1 MGYNESLRVGFPGM
15 VVNKSILKEFKDY
28 TNAPSYVIEYLVS
41 TYCSSEDQDEI
52 EAGKEYIRELLS
64 ENFAKPEMSDFI
76 KMKIR
81 EEGSFRII
89 DQISAKYDEKK
100 DIYVTNFANFKANG
114 ITMPRSFLKEYEK
127 IIVGGVWAIIELSF
141 KSDSQDIVIDDE
153 NISEYSQSPFAIT
166 FLSPIQIAAFDID
179 EFIKQRQYFTSQDW
193 RYMILRSIGYE
204 PSELTDRE
212 QLHLIERLV
221 PLIEKNYNLCELGSR
236 STGKSFLY
244 KNTSPYSILMTGGQT
259 TIANMFYNMSL
270 RSPGLIAR
278 WDCVAFDEVAGLKST
293 DKDLVNGLKDYM
305 ESGSIARG
313 NNIVTGEASVVYNG
327 NTDSSPAQMFST
339 SHLFIPFPQ
348 NMRDDS
354 AFFDRIHYYLPGW
367 ESPKLT
373 EKMFTKENALS
384 VNIIAE
390 FCHAMRSRE
399 YWYLIENNYKF
410 IGSYFTR
417 DEKAVKKTFSGLV
430 KLLYPDGIITHDEI
444 QELLEY
450 AIEGRRRVKEQ
461 LKRMNPS
468 EFTTSKMGYEDGL
481 FGIEKI
487 VECRET

>member
-1 MGYNESLRVGFPGM
+1 MGYIESLRVGFPGLI
-15 VVNKSILKEFKDY
+15 VNKGILKEFKDY

-41 TYCSSEDQDEI
+41 TYCSSDDQDEV
-52 EAGKEYIRELLS
+52 EAGKNYIRDLLS
-64 ENFAKPEMSDFI
+64 DNFAKPEMSDYI

-81 EEGSFRII
+81 EEGTFSII
-89 DQISAKYDEKK
+89 DQISAKYDERK
-100 DIYVTNFANFKANG
+100 DIYVTNFTNFKADG
-114 ITMPRSFLKEYEK
+114 ITMPRSYLKEYEK
-127 IIVGGVWAIIELSF
+127 IISGGVWAIIKLSYRNYDQED
-141 KSDSQDIVIDDE
+141 DSEEDE
-153 NISEYSQSPFAIT
+153 MIEYSQSPFYISMI
-166 FLSPIQIAAFDID
+166 SPIQMASFDLE
-179 EFIKQRQYFTSQDW
+179 EFIKQRQYFTSKDW

-204 PSELTDRE
+204 PTELSDRE

-236 STGKSFLY
+236 STGKSFIY

-259 TIANMFYNMSL
+259 TVANMFYNMSS

-293 DKDLVNGLKDYM
+293 DKDLVNSLKDYM

-313 NNIVTGEASVVYNG
+313 NNMVTGEASIVYNG
-327 NTDSSPAQMFST
+327 NTDSSPSQMLSK

-354 AFFDRIHYYLPGW
+354 AFFDRIHCYLPGW

-373 EKMFTKENALS
+373 EKMFTKDKALS

-390 FCHAMRSRE
+390 FCHAMRTKEFWHLFEEDFR
-399 YWYLIENNYKF
+399 F
-410 IGSYFTR
+410 AGSYYTR
-417 DEKAVKKTFSGLV
+417 DEKAVRKTFSGLA
-430 KLLYPDGIITHDEI
+430 KLLYPDGVINHDEI
-444 QELLEY
+444 KELLEY

-461 LKRMNPS
+461 LKRMNPD
-468 EFTTSKMGYEDGL
+468 EFLTSKMGYEDGV
-481 FGIEKI
+481 FGIEKT
-487 VECRET
+487 VECKES